1 MFDVIAIGS
10 TTRDAF
16 YDIDLKSIRWP
27 KTESGRAYVL
37 PAGEK
42 LEVKNIYFTIGGNSA
57 NSAVT
62 FARQGFK
69 TACVAKVGSDV
80 AGEEIRRRLAR
91 ERVDTSMIASHPT
104 LPTAYSVLIREK
116 GERTILAYH
125 GASDSF
131 SLSDL
136 PAPSLPAVSP
146 SNPSNGRSS
155 KLRAKWWYMSL
166 AGESDKMLLPL
177 LKFARKNKIA
187 VAFNPSGYHLRHKK
201 GDVLRSLKDISFLVL
216 NDEEASLLTGVSWRN
231 KAAVFKKLDKLMPGI
246 LAVTEGR
253 SGATVSDGKF
263 IYKAGIF
270 KEKKLVDR
278 TGAGDAFGAGFAA
291 GLIRCGINRS
301 NIRRVK
307 PSDVCY
313 AMRLASAN
321 ATSVVEQVGATE
333 GALTKKE
340 FGKPRWGKFD
350 IKVKRL

>member
-37 PAGEK
+37 PAGDK

-62 FARQGFK
+62 LARQGFK

-80 AGEEIRRRLAR
+80 AGEEIRRRLVR

-136 PAPSLPAVSP
+136 RLA
-146 SNPSNGRSS
+146 
-155 KLRAKWWYMSL
+155 KMRAKWWYMSL

-187 VAFNPSGYHLRHKK
+187 VAFNPSGHHLRHKK

-216 NDEEASLLTGVSWRN
+216 NDEEASLLTGVSWRD

-270 KEKKLVDR
+270 KEKKLADR

-291 GLIRCGINRS
+291 GLIRCGINKS

-307 PSDVCY
+307 RSDICY

-333 GALTKKE
+333 GTLTKKE
-340 FGKPRWGKFD
+340 FGKPRWGKFN